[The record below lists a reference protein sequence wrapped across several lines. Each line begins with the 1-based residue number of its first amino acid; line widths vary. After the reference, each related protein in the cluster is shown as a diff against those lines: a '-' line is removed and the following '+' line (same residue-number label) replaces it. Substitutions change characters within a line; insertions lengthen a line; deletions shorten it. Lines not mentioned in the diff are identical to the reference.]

1 MQHERLD
8 RLFLHSLSRVIP
20 PRKKTKEKQKNC
32 KHKSKNNLIR
42 VENTELGT
50 WKNALFCKKH
60 NSAQAVILW
69 RQKCGDRGWIRRERC
84 LSLCESI
91 WLNAY
96 SYTLSRKHS
105 DRALENNKINYRIAS
120 CYTIYCFLY
129 SFFDLNT
136 VCIVSCPLV

>member
-1 MQHERLD
+1 MEEDER
-8 RLFLHSLSRVIP
+8 
-20 PRKKTKEKQKNC
+20 KTEKLQTQIQKQ
-32 KHKSKNNLIR
+32 LIR

-120 CYTIYCFLY
+120 CYTIYC
-129 SFFDLNT
+129 SFIPSLT
-136 VCIVSCPLV
+136 